1 MGIKYTIIE
10 CLPAANA
17 HDEILPKAAK
27 CKICNSP
34 AVNSCWESGIGD
46 ICCSSCR
53 VTYAGCHYS
62 GKFYTKKRDA
72 IKKWNEVNNGED

>member
-27 CKICNSP
+27 CNSP

-46 ICCSSCR
+46 IRCSVCR

-62 GKFYTKKRDA
+62 GKFCTKKRDA
-72 IKKWNEVNNGED
+72 IKKWNEVNNDEE